1 MKIREI
7 MTKLQ
12 LYELVSKVKKELD
25 ITEQD
30 YPINIF
36 NLCSYYSNVV
46 IKEVDF
52 HTKDLRG
59 LVHIAENKNENH
71 VILVNKNKTFEEKNY
86 HGTHE
91 FMHII
96 TIDNSPGTTLR
107 CFDKIRPN
115 QNAYIEWLANEGA
128 AELMMPY
135 REILPLVKEASEH
148 FCLSA
153 LPIHQLTEQLSYTYS
168 VSTMVA
174 HNRLNNLAYEIW
186 QYLNGVEINDI
197 EILSYN
203 EQKKRNIQIDSLP
216 DIENKMI
223 RSVLSSR
230 FSETQRPFFH
240 YSSSYKFAI

>member
-1 MKIREI
+1 MNKR
-7 MTKLQ
+7 Q
-12 LYELVSKVKKELD
+12 LYELVSKAKRELD

-36 NLCSYYSNVV
+36 NLCKYYSNV
-46 IKEVDF
+46 IIEEVDF

-59 LVHIAENKNENH
+59 LVHIAENASENH

-86 HGTHE
+86 HGAHE

-96 TIDNSPGTTLR
+96 TNDNAPGTTLR

-115 QNAYIEWLANEGA
+115 QNTYVEWLANEGA

-135 REILPLVKEASEH
+135 REILPLVKEESD
-148 FCLSA
+148 FFSLST
-153 LPIHQLTEQLSYTYS
+153 LPIHELTKQLSYTYS

-174 HNRLNNLAYEIW
+174 QNRLNNLAYEIW
-186 QYLNGVEINDI
+186 QYLNGVEIDNI

-203 EQKKRNIQIDSLP
+203 EQKKRNIQIESLP

-223 RSVLSSR
+223 RSILSSH
-230 FSETQRPFFH
+230 FPEPQRPFFH